1 MDSILERLVFD
12 PTLAEDARYWALG
25 LLVYHIQFT
34 SMDRC
39 LQLIDKYLEK
49 FPNDENQETIG
60 LLRHSMQEHQELYLY

>member
-12 PTLAEDARYWALG
+12 PTLAEDVRYWALV

-49 FPNDENQETIG
+49 FPNDKNQETIG
-60 LLRHSMQEHQELYLY
+60 LLRHSMQERQELYLY